1 MSTWNIGLFECLSSP
16 NLGTTC
22 CVAHCCFQPCV
33 WSSALQQIEVENA
46 PLLGLFVCCGGR
58 GVLDEFAGY
67 IGRRAVVQKYNI
79 LERDLDTGCITCL
92 VGPCGRV
99 QEVETIVQR
108 EGLTYGL
115 LSVSKPIPVI
125 RLTTTTPRPAP
136 IQATMARTASPRS
149 SRV

>member
-1 MSTWNIGLFECLSSP
+1 MSTWNIGVFECFSSP
-16 NLGTTC
+16 NLSPTC
-22 CVAHCCFQPCV
+22 CIAHCCCQPCV

-46 PLLGLFVCCGGR
+46 SLLGLFVCCGGR

-67 IGRRAVVQKYNI
+67 IGRRAVLQKYKI
-79 LERDLDTGCITCL
+79 QERDLDTGCIACFL
-92 VGPCGRV
+92 GPCGRV

-108 EGLTYGL
+108 EGLSYGL
-115 LSVSKPIPVI
+115 LSVSKRRVPVT
-125 RLTTTTPRPAP
+125 RGMTSRTVP

>member
-1 MSTWNIGLFECLSSP
+1 MSAWNIGVFDCLSSP
-16 NLGTTC
+16 NRSATC
-22 CVAHCCFQPCV
+22 CIAHCCCQPCV
-33 WSSALQQIEVENA
+33 WSSALQQIEVDNA
-46 PLLGLFVCCGGR
+46 SLLGLLVCCGGR

-67 IGRRAVVQKYNI
+67 IGRRAVLQKYNI
-79 LERDLDTGCITCL
+79 RERDLKTGCITCFL
-92 VGPCGRV
+92 GPCGRV

-115 LSVSKPIPVI
+115 LSVSKKVPATRGI
-125 RLTTTTPRPAP
+125 TSHPAP

>member
-1 MSTWNIGLFECLSSP
+1 MSTWNIGVFECLSSP
-16 NLGTTC
+16 NLSPTC
-22 CVAHCCFQPCV
+22 FIAHCCCQPCV

-67 IGRRAVVQKYNI
+67 LGRRAVLQKYNI
-79 LERDLDTGCITCL
+79 SERDLDTGCIACFL
-92 VGPCGRV
+92 GPCGRV

-115 LSVSKPIPVI
+115 LSVSKPIPTT
-125 RLTTTTPRPAP
+125 RLTTSTHRSAP